1 MPALMGTMTVVSP
14 NTQEAKGVRDPKGTG
29 PYLFNTWTPGQSVT
43 LKGLTDIGEINQ
55 RLRMQHMSGEMSLR

>member
-43 LKGLTDIGEINQ
+43 LKRFDNL
-55 RLRMQHMSGEMSLR
+55 LSSGK